1 MRSEVLVLCLVLVQ
15 SWSQSRSQSIDPV
28 QLLAQRW
35 SDFGFR
41 LFREAASRSDQNL
54 LLSPSGTGLSLSSV
68 LERSAGS
75 GREQLERALGLQG
88 LQAADLVSGL
98 RAAVGGDSLGGVAWF
113 VAQGAEPDDA
123 YRKSLEG
130 SFGADLQ
137 TVDFGSPQ
145 DSTDSIQRWVLEQT
159 RQRVQTPTTGL
170 DLGPDPQL
178 VLASALHVQSR
189 FSVPFNASQTVQE
202 RFFVDRY
209 HTVMVPMMLTTGRFL
224 LAYDRNLRT
233 GVLRLGLDRDR
244 AAMLVLLPDE
254 GVHVSALEDELSG
267 EKLQK
272 LVRALKKTRLEVQ
285 IPRFALEQATPLK
298 PVLQKLQVTQV
309 FADNSLSQVLDSVA
323 LSVDETSAPGSVA
336 SSFKTPPPRLTVN
349 RPFLLVVYHEAT
361 ETVQMIGRVMDP
373 TQK

>member
-178 VLASALHVQSR
+178 VLASALHVQNGAGAVLRGPVPHGDGSDDADHGQVPVGVRPEPEDWSPEAGTGPGPSSHVGSAAGRGRARERAGGRAERRKTPKTRPSAQEDASR
-189 FSVPFNASQTVQE
+189 GPDSALRSG
-202 RFFVDRY
+202 
-209 HTVMVPMMLTTGRFL
+209 TGHAPKTRPPE
-224 LAYDRNLRT
+224 AAGHT
-233 GVLRLGLDRDR
+233 GVRRQLPLPGPGLGGSFRGRDFGAGKR
-244 AAMLVLLPDE
+244 GQL
-254 GVHVSALEDELSG
+254 
-267 EKLQK
+267 
-272 LVRALKKTRLEVQ
+272 
-285 IPRFALEQATPLK
+285 F
-298 PVLQKLQVTQV
+298 
-309 FADNSLSQVLDSVA
+309 
-323 LSVDETSAPGSVA
+323 
-336 SSFKTPPPRLTVN
+336 
-349 RPFLLVVYHEAT
+349 
-361 ETVQMIGRVMDP
+361 
-373 TQK
+373 